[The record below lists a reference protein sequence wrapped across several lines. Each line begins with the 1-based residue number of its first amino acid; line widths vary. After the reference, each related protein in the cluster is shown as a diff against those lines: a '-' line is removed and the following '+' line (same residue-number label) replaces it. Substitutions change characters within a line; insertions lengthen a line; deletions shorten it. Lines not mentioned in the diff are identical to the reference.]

1 MKQMIH
7 PLADDI
13 FARLARAQSLLSPK
27 MAQLSEYVI
36 RHYLKIPVMS
46 TRELAA
52 AAGVSLA
59 TVVRFPMLLG
69 YSDFDEFRTRIQ
81 DRVNFDL
88 TGLDRLRTLPSE
100 SRSPSALLRQMI
112 DRDCESLRA
121 LAQDFSDAQLARFS
135 SALIKAE
142 RVTILGFRYV
152 ASLAHYFGYSLGKIR
167 PQVFT
172 WTHTDSTL
180 YDRARLMDKDDVLV
194 AIAFPR
200 YPADMIKMV
209 RYAREQGVL
218 VLAITDSPLSP
229 VLPLSDVTLFARA
242 SMLDFVGSLAA
253 PAALIN
259 VVVSDIGMRLAG
271 KATER
276 LRALEEA
283 AESCGAYVSPGSRST
298 PVQKGRHFFW
308 NVLKDAPERSRA
320 RR

>member
-7 PLADDI
+7 PLSDDI
-13 FARLARAQSLLSPK
+13 FGRLANAQSTLSPK

-46 TRELAA
+46 TRQLAS

-59 TVVRFPMLLG
+59 TVVRFPTLLG
-69 YSDFDEFRTRIQ
+69 YADFDEFRTRIQ

-88 TGLDRLRTLPSE
+88 TGLDRLRSLPNE
-100 SRSPSALLRQMI
+100 SRSPSALLRRMI

-135 SALIKAE
+135 TALVKAE

-152 ASLAHYFGYSLGKIR
+152 GSLAHYLGYSLGKIR
-167 PQVFT
+167 PNVFT
-172 WTHTDSTL
+172 WTHADSTL
-180 YDRARLMDKDDVLV
+180 YDRARLMDKSDVVV

-209 RYAREQGVL
+209 RYAREQGAQ

-229 VLPLSDVTLFARA
+229 VLPLSGVTLFARA

-259 VVVSDIGMRLAG
+259 VVVADIGMRLGA

-276 LRALEEA
+276 LQSLEEA
-283 AESCGAYVSPGSRST
+283 AEACGAYVSSTGRSA
-298 PVQKGRHFFW
+298 PVRSGRQFFW
-308 NVLKDAPERSRA
+308 NVLGDAPRPERA